1 MTPSEMEQ
9 EIKNLNVWV
18 EEVRQNLQL
27 VATKQDVHAATDRLR
42 NELLSELATKEFV
55 LNLIKATRGEIRQVD
70 DKVRQVDHKVRQVD
84 DKVTSMAADVQKVA
98 EQVAM
103 LSTQLTGVSR
113 QVAALTPRARKK

>member
-27 VATKQDVHAATDRLR
+27 VATKQDVDAATDRLR
-42 NELLSELATKEFV
+42 NELLSKLATKEFV

-70 DKVRQVDHKVRQVD
+70 QKVRQVDEKVRQVDHKV
-84 DKVTSMAADVQKVA
+84 TSLAADVQKIA
-98 EQVAM
+98 EQVAIV
-103 LSTQLTGVSR
+103 STQLTGVSK
-113 QVAALTPRARKK
+113 QVAALGPGVRKK